1 MENKTLKHIKI
12 EDIIPNPNNP
22 RLIFHEKDL
31 EDLKES
37 ISNAGVL
44 VPITVYED
52 EIEKEGEENEIR
64 YILLDGERRW
74 RSCKMLGWPT
84 IPANIIDKPKDVT
97 ENILHM
103 FNIHYF
109 REQWELFP
117 TALKLENIIELLK
130 TDKDSVLSKTT
141 GLNLTTVKRCKILL
155 WYPQKYR
162 ETLLYKKDKISTDFF
177 IELFPI
183 VKRLNQ
189 EPEFNSD
196 LEISQIIDG
205 LISKFT
211 QTSSFSDV
219 KEFREMRKAIKYYD
233 SKGQLYEFIGKLKE
247 FIADPELPMDYFTIL
262 DLEIEKLKATVLKS
276 ISTLNQAFTD
286 DNIELLS
293 DYYVLDQIIA
303 LKEKLE
309 EVIVKIQ

>member
-12 EDIIPNPNNP
+12 SDIIPNPNNP

-31 EDLKES
+31 EDLKNS

-52 EIEKEGEENEIR
+52 VVNKENEKNEIR

-74 RSCKMLGWPT
+74 RSVKMLGWKD

-130 TDKDSVLSKTT
+130 TDQDSILSKTT

-155 WYPQKYR
+155 WYPHKYR
-162 ETLLYKKDKISTDFF
+162 ETLLYKKGKISTDFF

-189 EPEFNSD
+189 EPEFSTD
-196 LEISQIIDG
+196 LEISKIIDG
-205 LISKFT
+205 VISKFT
-211 QTSSFSDV
+211 HSSTFSDV
-219 KEFREMRKAIKYYD
+219 KEFREMRKAIKYFD
-233 SKGQLYEFIGKLKE
+233 NKGQLYEFIGKLKE
-247 FIADPELPMDYFTIL
+247 FISDPTLSIDYFTVL
-262 DLEIEKLKATVLKS
+262 DLEIEKLKTTVLKS
-276 ISTLNQAFTD
+276 ISTLNQAFTE

-293 DYYVLDQIIA
+293 DYYIVDQII
-303 LKEKLE
+303 LLREKLN
-309 EVIVKIQ
+309 EVIVKIL

>member
-22 RLIFHEKDL
+22 RLIFREKELD
-31 EDLKES
+31 DLKQS
-37 ISNAGVL
+37 ILNAGVL
-44 VPITVYED
+44 VPITVYE
-52 EIEKEGEENEIR
+52 EVVEEEGEEDQIR
-64 YILLDGERRW
+64 YIILDGERRW
-74 RSCKMLGWPT
+74 RSCKMLGFEE

-117 TALKLENIIELLK
+117 TALKLESIIELLK

-155 WYPQKYR
+155 WYPEKYR

-189 EPEFNSD
+189 EPEYDSD
-196 LEISQIIDG
+196 IEICKIIDG
-205 LISKFT
+205 LITKFT
-211 QTSSFSDV
+211 QTEAFSDV

-233 SKGQLYEFIGKLKE
+233 TKGQLFEFIDKLNE
-247 FIADPELPMDYFTIL
+247 FISDPQLTMDHFTVL
-262 DLEIEKLKATVLKS
+262 DIEIEKLKSTVLKS
-276 ISTLNQAFTD
+276 ISNLNQALTE

-293 DYYVLDQIIA
+293 DYYILDQLIA
-303 LKEKLE
+303 LKERLK
-309 EVIVKIQ
+309 EVIVKIK